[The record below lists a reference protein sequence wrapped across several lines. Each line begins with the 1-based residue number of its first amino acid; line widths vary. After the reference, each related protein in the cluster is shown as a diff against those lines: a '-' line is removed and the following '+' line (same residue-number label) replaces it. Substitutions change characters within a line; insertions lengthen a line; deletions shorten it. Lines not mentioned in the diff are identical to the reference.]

1 MTSNDPNDKP
11 KPRTLEE
18 ILASKGVDLD
28 KIRAEAAASP
38 HPYKPFV
45 MSPDEIAQWNR
56 ERCANYFHK
65 YTPAMFRH
73 AYADNPAVLD
83 WVERYLLDPAV
94 AGSLALLGTTGT
106 GKTYQAYGALAAIG
120 NSGRPPV
127 GWVARSVPD
136 LFARLRPSSGIDTDA
151 EYEKVANSEL
161 LLLDDLGAAN
171 QTDWT
176 EEITFRLIDRRYA
189 NCLPTIVT
197 TNLPLP
203 KLRAMLGDRVSSRLR
218 QMCAMVSIEGDD
230 RRRAA

>member
-1 MTSNDPNDKP
+1 MTSENPNDKP
-11 KPRTLEE
+11 KLGVLAE
-18 ILASKGVDLD
+18 ILASHGVDLN
-28 KIRAEAAASP
+28 KIRAEAE
-38 HPYKPFV
+38 PYTDHTMTPA
-45 MSPDEIAQWNR
+45 ETAEWNR
-56 ERCANYFHK
+56 ERAGQYFQKH
-65 YTPAMFRH
+65 TPAMFRH
-73 AYADNPAVLD
+73 AYATHPAVLD

-120 NSGRPPV
+120 NSGRSPI

-136 LFARLRPSSGIDTDA
+136 LFARLRPSSGINTDT
-151 EYEKVANSEL
+151 EYEAVANAKL

-176 EEITFRLIDRRYA
+176 EEITFRLIDRRYV
-189 NCLPTIVT
+189 NCLPTIIT

-203 KLRAMLGDRVSSRLR
+203 KLRGMLGDRVSSRLR
-218 QMCAMVSIEGDD
+218 QMCAMVTIEGDD

>member
-1 MTSNDPNDKP
+1 VTSNDPNDKP

-18 ILASKGVDLD
+18 ILAARGVDLE
-28 KIRAEAAASP
+28 KLHAESEPYTGYTMSPIEAA
-38 HPYKPFV
+38 
-45 MSPDEIAQWNR
+45 EWNR
-56 ERCANYFHK
+56 ERAGKYFHAH
-65 YTPAMFRH
+65 TPAMFRH
-73 AYADNPAVLD
+73 AYASNPAVLD

-94 AGSLALLGTTGT
+94 AGSLALLGSTGT

-120 NSGRPPV
+120 NSGRPPI

-151 EYEKVANSEL
+151 EYEKVANAEL

-197 TNLPLP
+197 TNLPLS
-203 KLRAMLGDRVSSRLR
+203 KLRVMLGDRVSSRLR

>member
-11 KPRTLEE
+11 KRTADE
-18 ILASKGVDLD
+18 IFASKGIDIE

-38 HPYKPFV
+38 QPYKPYV
-45 MSPDEIAQWNR
+45 MSQNETAQWNR
-56 ERCANYFHK
+56 DRSVAYFQR

-73 AYADNPAVLD
+73 AYASNPAVLD

-94 AGSLALLGTTGT
+94 AGSLALLGATGV

-120 NSGRPPV
+120 ASGRPPV
-127 GWVARSVPD
+127 GWIARSVPD
-136 LFARLRPSSGIDTDA
+136 LFARLRPSSGINIDA
-151 EYEKVANSEL
+151 EYEKVASSEL

-189 NCLPTIVT
+189 NCLPTIIT

-218 QMCAMVSIEGDD
+218 QMCTMVTIEGDD
-230 RRRAA
+230 LRRAA

>member
-1 MTSNDPNDKP
+1 MTSNDDKP
-11 KPRTLEE
+11 KPRTLAE
-18 ILASKGVDLD
+18 ILAARGVNLD
-28 KIRAEAAASP
+28 RLRAEPASQTDAYTMSATEAA
-38 HPYKPFV
+38 
-45 MSPDEIAQWNR
+45 EWNR
-56 ERCANYFHK
+56 ERACRYFQRH
-65 YTPAMFRH
+65 TPAMFRH

-94 AGSLALLGTTGT
+94 AGSLALLGATGT

-120 NSGRPPV
+120 RSGRRPV
-127 GWVARSVPD
+127 GWTARSVPD

-151 EYEKVANSEL
+151 EYEKVATAEL
-161 LLLDDLGAAN
+161 LLLDDLGAAKGS
-171 QTDWT
+171 DWT

-203 KLRAMLGDRVSSRLR
+203 KLRDMLGDRVSSRLR
-218 QMCAMVSIEGDD
+218 QMCAMVAIEGND